1 MYGILYIF
9 VCTKK
14 NLYCT
19 QENNLIL
26 KTLKLSYRD
35 FVLYTVGQKTSRISF
50 MFKAKLNHPL
60 LLAAEKTALKLFWDA
75 YHCFIITSD
84 ALITWTAPSGC
95 CFESVR
101 SPRHYQPFPFQ
112 VGEPF
117 EVIGYDVVILASW
130 TRDYDDTFVV
140 SQLRD
145 LLHGSGGANLRT
157 GHSLRVIYMT
167 LKEKVNKNYL
177 NTVCVR
183 YLARV
188 NEVIV
193 CWLNLSQCLT
203 ADIPWNWES
212 SVTTETRC
220 APVSG
225 WQKTKTYVVL
235 WKEQPCPACPGCGWT
250 VSHSTE
256 SAQNWTVTVRPKRAA
271 DRSRSARRITE
282 CQTLL

>member
-1 MYGILYIF
+1 MNR
-9 VCTKK
+9 K
-14 NLYCT
+14 YCQIKGPNT
-19 QENNLIL
+19 
-26 KTLKLSYRD
+26 
-35 FVLYTVGQKTSRISF
+35 
-50 MFKAKLNHPL
+50 
-60 LLAAEKTALKLFWDA
+60 
-75 YHCFIITSD
+75 
-84 ALITWTAPSGC
+84 PSGC
-95 CFESVR
+95 CFESVK

-145 LLHGSGGANLRT
+145 LLHGSGGANLQT

-203 ADIPWNWES
+203 ADIPWNWEC

-235 WKEQPCPACPGCGWT
+235 WREQPCPACPGCGWT